1 MKIKKFSEFIVNE
14 AQSVSPGVLQI
25 TNYINDYI
33 KRSYYYGKTRGVID
47 VSGVSPYFPIKKV
60 RIKFDTNPKTAGWF
74 DPVSST
80 PDSVKIGINPEME
93 DINGILVHEVTHAF
107 QFHKK
112 MINDRPFITF
122 LGTITDFLSDL
133 SDDEEYQG
141 FLNAI
146 YYSDKLE
153 IDAYAAETY
162 YITENPNL
170 FSALEYMKKFDPEKF
185 TKHLFSLEPKEQ
197 NEDDEYHLFDNFHK
211 YWILN
216 YETYYEKNHPE
227 IRLSRSVQ
235 KLYNK
240 SLLDFMIFWK
250 KKFEK
255 SSNEIS
261 RKLARAKYERMS
273 GEY

>member
-33 KRSYYYGKTRGVID
+33 KSSYYYGKTRGVID
-47 VSGVSPYFPIKKV
+47 VSGVSSYFPIKKV
-60 RIKFDTNPKTAGWF
+60 RIKFDTSPKTAGWF

-93 DINGILVHEVTHAF
+93 DIDRILVHEVTHAF

-112 MINDRPFITF
+112 MIKDRPFITF

-133 SDDEEYQG
+133 SDDEGYQG

-162 YITENPNL
+162 YITENPSL

-185 TKHLFSLEPKEQ
+185 TKHLLSLEPKEQ

-273 GEY
+273 GGY